1 MLLVRMTG
9 KAEIC
14 GDAVLPY
21 FWRDLTEILFLT
33 CNIVV
38 LQDYAVCGYHKS
50 STMVIG
56 DKKSKWSV
64 LINARPKQVLCY
76 CGFLLFSNSVVLGCL
91 NSLYAPSPPRHCLMT
106 DR

>member
-50 STMVIG
+50 KATVIG

-64 LINARPKQVLCY
+64 LINARPSKCCVIAAFY
-76 CGFLLFSNSVVLGCL
+76 FFLVWFWGV
-91 NSLYAPSPPRHCLMT
+91 
-106 DR
+106 